1 MATLD
6 KALSLLGLFNHTQ
19 PEFGLSALSRASG
32 FDKATTL
39 RLARSL
45 VTSGL
50 LEQDQRTRGYRLGAE
65 ILRLANLRE
74 GLYPLRSVVQ
84 PVAQQLSEALD
95 ETVHVAARSGDR
107 LGTVLS
113 VESSRAVRVVVE
125 PGLSLPWHSTASGLA
140 LLAVLPAG
148 ERDHLLATATPPLDE
163 LTQSRRTPQP
173 GGYTVSRDRF
183 EDGVTGIAA
192 VFFDNRDHA
201 VGTIAVAVSSDTLS
215 GDRTALLG
223 TRIVDAA
230 AGISAQLGAT
240 PQRLQQHRA
249 SPPAA

>member
-6 KALSLLGLFNHTQ
+6 KALSLLALFNHTQ

-45 VTSGL
+45 VASGL
-50 LEQDQRTRGYRLGAE
+50 LEQDHRTRGYRLGAE

-84 PVAQQLSEALD
+84 PVAHQLSAALD

-140 LLAVLPAG
+140 LLAVLPDN
-148 ERDHLLATATPPLDE
+148 ERERLLSTATPPHDDAESVQLAPHPD
-163 LTQSRRTPQP
+163 
-173 GGYTVSRDRF
+173 GYTVSRDRF
-183 EDGVTGIAA
+183 EDGVAGIAA

-201 VGTIAVAVSSDTLS
+201 VGTIACAVSSDTLS
-215 GDRTALLG
+215 AERTALLG
-223 TRIVDAA
+223 ARIRDAA
-230 AGISAQLGAT
+230 AGISAQLGAP
-240 PQRLQQHRA
+240 PQRA
-249 SPPAA
+249 CSSVA